1 MLIDELELISTLSLL
16 FRQLDRDMESH
27 AMAKYGQLTVRLTI
41 TLEIGHMWN
50 PKHSHILAS
59 AHIIYEIPFQP
70 RGSTTD
76 VYSSTIH
83 MSDSTQDSTPA
94 HVPAAPKSMV
104 YHPPG
109 DIIDWPT

>member
-1 MLIDELELISTLSLL
+1 
-16 FRQLDRDMESH
+16 
-27 AMAKYGQLTVRLTI
+27 MAKYDQLAARLTI
-41 TLEIGHMWN
+41 TLEIGHMWT

-76 VYSSTIH
+76 AYSSTIH

-104 YHPPG
+104 YHPPS
-109 DIIDWPT
+109 DATLDTSHMVLPWQSCSQASKYSITPKILVR